1 MKIAGCAMVLLA
13 GIVLTG
19 CGRVAV
25 WLAPGRVPETATDS
39 ASETARTAF
48 RTTLENGQY
57 QNLDNVTEQLTRA
70 YLAHPNDARTNLYL
84 GMAHLWAVAER
95 DRLKP
100 VPARIIERL
109 ALADFYLGEAAQLA
123 PDDARVTGF
132 QAAAR
137 MAMGSVHADERWKRM
152 GYFQAK
158 DAISEYPEFNLFVL
172 STAMAQLP
180 SHDPGLNEA
189 EDTLWHTAD
198 VCFGHTID
206 RTRFDADAL
215 RSEIML
221 AQKNFSG
228 SHRDRACF
236 NSVLAPHNI
245 EGFFLHF
252 GDVLAKNGKQAD
264 AEAMYRLASAS
275 PAYSTWPYRH
285 VAETRLASL
294 SKHVEQFREARRVED
309 EPEMMARAGYACVAC
324 HQK

>member
-1 MKIAGCAMVLLA
+1 MKMIAYAMALLA
-13 GIVLTG
+13 SIALTG
-19 CGRVAV
+19 CGQVAV
-25 WLAPGRVPETATDS
+25 WLAPNRVPETATDS
-39 ASETARTAF
+39 ASESARTAF

-57 QNLDNVTEQLTRA
+57 QHLDGVTEQLTRA
-70 YLAHPNDARTNLYL
+70 YLVHPNDARTNLYL

-109 ALADFYLGEAAQLA
+109 ALADFYLGEATRLA
-123 PDDARVTGF
+123 PDDARVAGF

-158 DAISEYPEFNLFVL
+158 DAISKYPEFNLFVL
-172 STAMAQLP
+172 SSAMAQLP

-189 EDTLWHTAD
+189 EDALWRTLD
-198 VCFGHTID
+198 ECFGHSVD
-206 RTRFDADAL
+206 RTRYDAKAL
-215 RSEIML
+215 HSEVAL
-221 AQKNFSG
+221 AQKNFNG
-228 SHRDRACF
+228 SRRDRACF

-252 GDVLAKNGKQAD
+252 GDVLAKKGKQTD

-275 PAYSTWPYRH
+275 PTYASWPYRQ
-285 VAETRLASL
+285 VAEIRLASL
-294 SKHVEQFREARRVED
+294 SMHVERFRKAKSTED
-309 EPEMMARAGYACVAC
+309 EPEMMARASYACVAC